1 MPIDRI
7 KMLAGAALAGA
18 ETIRDVKVIRLRA
31 GHGCTA
37 AAGSDRLA
45 QIGSLNEI
53 TSQSRRKWGMLR
65 ATCNYNGEASEDG
78 V

>member
-1 MPIDRI
+1 MPIDRR

-31 GHGCTA
+31 GHVCTA

-53 TSQSRRKWGMLR
+53 TSQSR
-65 ATCNYNGEASEDG
+65 
-78 V
+78 